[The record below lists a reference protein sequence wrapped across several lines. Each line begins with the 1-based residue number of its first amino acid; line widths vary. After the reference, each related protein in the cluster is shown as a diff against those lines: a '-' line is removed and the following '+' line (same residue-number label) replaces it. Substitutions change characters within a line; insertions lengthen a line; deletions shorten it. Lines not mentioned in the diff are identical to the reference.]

1 MYMFPHTNSVY
12 ELVGLE
18 KELFS
23 LSSFIRGTVILM
35 IAVFMTKLLGF
46 VYRIQ
51 FMRVA
56 GEEAVGIYMTA
67 FPAFIFFL
75 SLVQLGIPIAIAKV
89 IAELKAKGETARF
102 SQVMRTST
110 FITMCTAFI
119 FIPLSVLFVPYL
131 SGTLL
136 GNSATS
142 TTLYV
147 GIAIIP
153 IAAIGGMIRG
163 FFQGIARLEETAW
176 SQIIEQFIRIILITW
191 LLPYFLVDGNAPL
204 NAAIAMLI
212 TLLAEAG
219 SVFYLW
225 LKYKKHKKNIPATRD
240 RDGHYPLQPLF
251 SVALPSSG
259 SRLFGTFTWFLEPII
274 FLRALAVSGITA
286 AAATSLY
293 GVISGV
299 LIPLLLFPS
308 FISYALSVVL
318 IPAVSGASASGNIS
332 KLRER
337 IHLSLRLSA
346 LTGAFA
352 AAVFFIHGKEMAET
366 LFHITKG
373 ASYMVIL
380 APIFFFYYIQS
391 PLFSILQATN
401 EAKAAM
407 MNSVYGGIA
416 KLVVMFVLASQPGL
430 QETGAILAIGFGVL
444 ITSFL
449 HIATLRKNRKTDTG
463 FTMFALPY
471 ASFIMTAIMRPIF
484 IPTGNYGLWID
495 CGITVI
501 FLTIVLFFTGQL
513 KRDDIR
519 HFNKLF
525 ARHK

>member
-1 MYMFPHTNSVY
+1 M
-12 ELVGLE
+12 
-18 KELFS
+18 
-23 LSSFIRGTVILM
+23 SSFIRGTLVLM

-75 SLVQLGIPIAIAKV
+75 SLVQLGVPIAIAKV
-89 IAELKAKGETARF
+89 IAELKAKGETTRF

-110 FITMCTAFI
+110 MITICTALV
-119 FIPLSVLFVPYL
+119 FIPLSILFIPYL
-131 SGTLL
+131 SESLL
-136 GNSATS
+136 GNAASATA
-142 TTLYV
+142 LYV
-147 GIAIIP
+147 GVGIVP

-163 FFQGIARLEETAW
+163 YFQGIARLEETAW
-176 SQIIEQFIRIILITW
+176 SQIIEQFVRILLITW
-191 LLPYFLVDGNAPL
+191 MLPYFLVDGNAAL
-204 NAAIAMLI
+204 NAAIAMII
-212 TLLAEAG
+212 TLLAEVA

-225 LKYKKHKKNIPATRD
+225 MKYRKHKKTSRVSKNK
-240 RDGHYPLQPLF
+240 DGHYPLGPLL

-293 GVISGV
+293 GIISGV

-318 IPAVSGASASGNIS
+318 VPAVSGASAAGNIS
-332 KLRER
+332 KLQER

-352 AAVFFIHGKEMAET
+352 AAVFFIHGEEMAKA
-366 LFHITKG
+366 LFHIKEG

-416 KLVVMFVLASQPGL
+416 KLVVMFALASQPGL

-449 HIATLRKNRKTDTG
+449 HVATLRKNKKTNTG

-471 ASFIMTAIMRPIF
+471 ASFIMTAIMRPLF
-484 IPTGNYGLWID
+484 FPTGNYGLWLD
-495 CGITVI
+495 CGITVL
-501 FLTIVLFFTGQL
+501 FLTVVLFFTGQL
-513 KRDDIR
+513 QRGDLR
-519 HFNKLF
+519 HLKKIF
-525 ARHK
+525 ARYK